1 MIAVSYKRDRLVLQA
16 IGIVMLAL
24 GALWLG
30 LQSNFAITWRLLGW
44 FLAVTLPFASVALV
58 RKAIDGQLAIREV
71 AQGLELSSLYGSR
84 TVPWANLTAIERHV
98 LQQSSAFGLIKQ
110 DLAHYI
116 VFVGYEVGEGEFRIK
131 IQEDLIDWP
140 RAELEILLDQLA
152 ATWHARSAGPAIQPQ
167 PSRRL
172 TSPGFSASTFGRR
185 AV

>member
-1 MIAVSYKRDRLVLQA
+1 MIAVSYKRDRLVFQA

-30 LQSNFAITWRLLGW
+30 LQDNFAITWRLLGW
-44 FLAVTLPFASVALV
+44 FLAVTLPFVSVALA

-71 AQGLELSSLYGSR
+71 SQGLELSSLYGSR

-110 DLAHYI
+110 DVAHYI
-116 VFVGYEVGEGEFRIK
+116 VFVGYEVGEGEFSIR

-140 RAELEILLDQLA
+140 KGQLPELFDRLATRWKSRQAEPDRPALQRPLA
-152 ATWHARSAGPAIQPQ
+152 
-167 PSRRL
+167 PSFS
-172 TSPGFSASTFGRR
+172 SPTFGKRLI
-185 AV
+185 